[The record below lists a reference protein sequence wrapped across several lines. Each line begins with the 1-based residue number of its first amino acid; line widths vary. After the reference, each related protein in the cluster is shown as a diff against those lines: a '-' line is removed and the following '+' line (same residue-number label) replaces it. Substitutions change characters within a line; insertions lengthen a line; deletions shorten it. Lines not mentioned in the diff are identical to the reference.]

1 MERVIVCPVC
11 KDSDTCFEEIQEN
24 FSSYMCFNC
33 GFMSDTRYRAG
44 SVELLDNLN
53 QSPQLVQD
61 LQYHDEKKGIV
72 WFPCVIN
79 MGELGIIYPDEDSQD
94 KASFKATDKKNYVW
108 KFIEIPEEEREKY
121 NNYDKRLDVE
131 NAKVY
136 GKYEFFKACQ
146 DMGIIKDLKATNGI
160 SSKT

>member
-108 KFIEIPEEEREKY
+108 KYAKVIEIPEEEREKY
-121 NNYDKRLDVE
+121 NNYDRRLDVE
-131 NAKVY
+131 DAKRFSQY
-136 GKYEFFKACQ
+136 NFLGACEEL
-146 DMGIIKDLKATNGI
+146 GITKDLK
-160 SSKT
+160 

>member
-61 LQYHDEKKGIV
+61 LQYNDETKGIV

-94 KASFKATDKKNYVW
+94 KAAFKATDKKNYVW
-108 KFIEIPEEEREKY
+108 KY
-121 NNYDKRLDVE
+121 
-131 NAKVY
+131 AKVVRAY
-136 GKYEFFKACQ
+136 F
-146 DMGIIKDLKATNGI
+146 
-160 SSKT
+160 S

>member
-1 MERVIVCPVC
+1 MERVIDCPIC
-11 KDSDTCFEEIQEN
+11 YNTDQCFEEIQEN

-61 LQYHDEKKGIV
+61 LQYFDEAKGIV

-79 MGELGIIYPDEDSQD
+79 MGELGIIYPDEDPQD

-108 KFIEIPEEEREKY
+108 KYAKVAEIPEEERAKY
-121 NNYDKRLDVE
+121 DNYDKRLDVE

-136 GKYEFFKACQ
+136 AKYEFFKACQ
-146 DMGIIKDLKATNGI
+146 DMGIIKDLDKKG
-160 SSKT
+160 K

>member
-61 LQYHDEKKGIV
+61 LQYNDCLLYTS
-72 WFPCVIN
+72 PS
-79 MGELGIIYPDEDSQD
+79 P
-94 KASFKATDKKNYVW
+94 
-108 KFIEIPEEEREKY
+108 R
-121 NNYDKRLDVE
+121 DVE
-131 NAKVY
+131 ESRIAWC
-136 GKYEFFKACQ
+136 G
-146 DMGIIKDLKATNGI
+146 
-160 SSKT
+160 